1 MPANPFAALGDEK
14 PKELNPLDMLGG
26 GGPNPPVGGGGP
38 NPPVG
43 GGGANP
49 PGGVGA
55 LDRGAVQPVGGGL
68 DASPV
73 QPQQPPAGGG
83 LDGTPVQPPGTPGA
97 MDPNQ
102 VWGNLQN
109 QFQTKFGRAMTAEE
123 ATALQG
129 YAGYSPGGQINQGMI
144 DKATQGIG
152 SYTGDIKN
160 PFGAAGGGTTPTPQT
175 PGIKTDDLAQ
185 QELQKL
191 LTTGSTDAMS
201 KVDMNNPAIR
211 AQKDAFNRQNEQ
223 ARTRERMAAAE
234 RGAAGNQLGAGGYNA
249 DIAAA
254 ERGAG
259 DRAVNFESQLMTQEL
274 AGQRERVQNALNMAL
289 QSGNQAQARALQE
302 KLGTMDIQL
311 RGQLG
316 KGQLNLGLLQAL
328 MGDQRSKDALGLGY
342 AQLGQQGNLG
352 LLNAILGAGGQV

>member
-38 NPPVG
+38 NPP
-43 GGGANP
+43 
-49 PGGVGA
+49 GGVGA
-55 LDRGAVQPVGGGL
+55 LDKSAVQPVGGGL